1 MAFIKKPVSF
11 FVTKKTN
18 LVGRPIYTID
28 ADNGFSEEKTNEVLL
43 QLGNLAEY
51 WLTHSPQALKK
62 ILETGVV

>member
-18 LVGRPIYTID
+18 LIGRPIYTID

-51 WLTHSPQALKK
+51 WLTHSP
-62 ILETGVV
+62 